1 VATNNGAG
9 AVPVALVV
17 PMLYEAIGN
26 DIITELEDVET
37 LQDVAAVA
45 QYRNRLDAWEEQ
57 DTPS

>member
-1 VATNNGAG
+1 
-9 AVPVALVV
+9 
-17 PMLYEAIGN
+17 MLYEAIGN
-26 DIITELEDVET
+26 DVITELEDVET